1 MMKPQ
6 AEILS
11 QRLEQLITNSL
22 AVCLSRLRLPAC
34 CAAVLLAVGI
44 AAGQPATT
52 NLPLAP
58 PSESESLDRI
68 RALLVDKSHPLTWV
82 FTGDSITHGAKH
94 THGSRTYVEHF
105 AERVRWELGRVQDI
119 VINTGISGDKAE
131 GILRAFEWRI
141 GRFKPD
147 VVSIMIGMNDC
158 TRGPKKREEFR
169 TNLCQLIRRTRALGA
184 VPVLHTQ
191 NTIEPSAAQERGDL
205 PAYATIVAEVAHDEK
220 AVLVD
225 HWRHWQTACQD
236 PQMLKQWLND
246 PIHPN
251 ARGHREFAILTFQV
265 LGIYSTN
272 SPTCQPTPPLF
283 P

>member
-1 MMKPQ
+1 M
-6 AEILS
+6 
-11 QRLEQLITNSL
+11 
-22 AVCLSRLRLPAC
+22 AVFLSRLRLPAC
-34 CAAVLLAVGI
+34 CAAVLLAAGI

-52 NLPLAP
+52 NLPPAP
-58 PSESESLDRI
+58 PSESLDRI
-68 RALLVDKSHPLTWV
+68 RALLADKSHPLTWV

-131 GILRAFEWRI
+131 SILRAFEWRI

-236 PQMLKQWLND
+236 PQMLKQWINE

>member
-1 MMKPQ
+1 MKPQ

-68 RALLVDKSHPLTWV
+68 RALLADKSHPLTWV

-131 GILRAFEWRI
+131 SILRAFEWRI